1 MNMTLKA
8 SNTLE
13 LKNGFFLIKKGK
25 VFVRSIFENGKIIG
39 SNIIF
44 QKGDIVGDFLKLVPI
59 DIESFHLNII
69 LEIIAIE
76 DCEFEKIEIP
86 NFPNNDEQTN
96 LYEKIIFQLAKK
108 HALDILYIL
117 LPKNLYII
125 AVLSLMSQQGIINKK
140 NINPE
145 NFNMSKS
152 QFYNLYSK
160 IKKEKIF
167 TEKKEQ
173 ICLNLK
179 EVANK
184 LDNFFLEVS

>member
-1 MNMTLKA
+1 MNITLKA

-13 LKNGFFLIKKGK
+13 LKDGFFLIKTGR

-39 SNIIF
+39 HNLVF
-44 QKGDIVGDFLKLVPI
+44 QEGDIVGDFLKLVPI
-59 DIESFHLNII
+59 DTKAFHLNII

-86 NFPNNDEQTN
+86 NFPTNDKQAN
-96 LYEKIIFQLAKK
+96 LYEKIIFQLVKK
-108 HALDILYIL
+108 QALDIMYIL
-117 LPKNLYII
+117 LPKNLYIMAI
-125 AVLSLMSQQGIINKK
+125 LTLMSQKGIVNKK

-152 QFYNLYSK
+152 QFYNLYAK

-167 TEKKEQ
+167 TEKKEK
-173 ICLNLK
+173 IYLDLK